1 MQACMHVY
9 RKSLNKS
16 RSVYSLTN
24 VFNKASIYLR
34 QASNQD
40 WHLFLGH
47 HIYNTIWT
55 PYLCKE
61 LILAAEERNLFD
73 RHAAVIVLKTSKI
86 VDHMPNELAR
96 DLLKKK
102 QQQCKSS
109 A

>member
-61 LILAAEERNLFD
+61 LIYWLPKKGICLID
-73 RHAAVIVLKTSKI
+73 THAVIVLKTGKI

-96 DLLKKK
+96 DLLKKET
-102 QQQCKSS
+102 
-109 A
+109 AAV